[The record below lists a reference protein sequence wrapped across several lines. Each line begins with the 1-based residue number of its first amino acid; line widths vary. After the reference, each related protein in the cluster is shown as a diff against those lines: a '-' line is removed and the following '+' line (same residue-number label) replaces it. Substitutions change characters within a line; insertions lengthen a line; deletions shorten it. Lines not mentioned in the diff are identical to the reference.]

1 MNVYESERVC
11 MSSSSS
17 KRVVEIFTD
26 GGAVGNPGPGGY
38 GAVIRVDG
46 IAREMS
52 AGYRL
57 TTNNRMELMGVIT
70 AIEATADV
78 GMDNLTTVT
87 TDSRYV
93 IDGIEKGWAV
103 KWRANG
109 WMRTKREKALNSDL
123 WGKLL
128 DVLDGRDVKFKW
140 VKGHSGH
147 VENERA
153 DELVRGAS
161 GLPEDMLLEDSGYTG
176 KEVSSMDMLSGE
188 VSRDDVAKDLDVGDE
203 GRKLT
208 HLDSSG
214 EARMVDV
221 NDKAITER
229 RATASCEVLMEGATL
244 DLILSGGI
252 GKGDAISTA
261 KLAGVMAAKRTAEL
275 IPMCHNVPIS
285 QVEVRID
292 RLPSGKGLGIAASV
306 RASWRTGV
314 EMEAMTAVSVAALTV
329 YDMCKS
335 AERGIRISNV
345 RLRRKSGGKSGD
357 YVAD

>member
-1 MNVYESERVC
+1 
-11 MSSSSS
+11 MSSSSR

-46 IAREMS
+46 VAREMS

-57 TTNNRMELMGVIT
+57 TTNNRMELIGVIT

-78 GMDNLTTVT
+78 GMNNLTTVT

-93 IDGIEKGWAV
+93 INGIEKGWAE

-109 WMRTKREKALNSDL
+109 WMRNKREKALNSDL

-128 DVLDGRDVKFKW
+128 DVLDGRDVRFKW

-161 GLPEDMLLEDSGYTG
+161 GLPEDRLLEDTGYIG
-176 KEVSSMDMLSGE
+176 KEVSSADMLSSAITTSSDGDKE
-188 VSRDDVAKDLDVGDE
+188 IDVGDDDRE
-203 GRKLT
+203 LT

-221 NDKAITER
+221 NDKEITER
-229 RATASCEVLMEGATL
+229 RATASCEVLMEAATL
-244 DLILSGGI
+244 DLILSGGV
-252 GKGDAISTA
+252 GKGDVIGTA

-285 QVEVRID
+285 QVDVRID
-292 RLPSGKGLGIAASV
+292 RLLSGKGLGIAASV

>member
-1 MNVYESERVC
+1 
-11 MSSSSS
+11 MSSNSSRKS
-17 KRVVEIFTD
+17 IIEIFTD
-26 GGAVGNPGPGGY
+26 GGAVDNPGPGGY
-38 GAVIRVDG
+38 GAVIRIDG
-46 IAREMS
+46 VAREMS

-57 TTNNRMELMGVIT
+57 TTNNRMELIGVIT

-78 GMDNLTTVT
+78 GMDNFTTVT

-93 IDGIEKGWAV
+93 IDGIEKGWAE

-109 WMRTKREKALNSDL
+109 WMRNKREKALNSDL

-128 DVLDGRDVKFKW
+128 DVLDGRNVKFKW

-161 GLPEDMLLEDSGYTG
+161 SLPEDRLLEDSGYTG
-176 KEVSSMDMLSGE
+176 KDVSSPDILSSVMTSSDGTKE
-188 VSRDDVAKDLDVGDE
+188 IDVGDK
-203 GRKLT
+203 GRELT

-214 EARMVDV
+214 EAHMVDV
-221 NDKAITER
+221 NDKKITER
-229 RATASCEVLMEGATL
+229 KATASCEVLMEGATL
-244 DLILSGGI
+244 DLILSDSI
-252 GKGDAISTA
+252 GKGDVISTA

-314 EMEAMTAVSVAALTV
+314 EMEAMTAVSIAALTI